1 MKKKKNWIQREL
13 KRLILPTPSTYKLIA
28 KVSGSITGM
37 VGAGFV
43 SVNTVPGLETYISE
57 PVKSALAY
65 ATLAAGS
72 IFYYAQ
78 RQFKPSKKAKKN
90 ESLDS

>member
-1 MKKKKNWIQREL
+1 MKKKKNWIQREW
-13 KRLILPTPSTYKLIA
+13 KRLILPTPKTYKLIA
-28 KVSGSITGM
+28 NISASITGA

-43 SVNTVPGLETYISE
+43 SVNTIPGLETFISE

-65 ATLAAGS
+65 ITLAAGS

-78 RQFKPSKKAKKN
+78 RQVKPSKKAIKK
-90 ESLDS
+90 